1 MIDTSKAKWDF
12 SKQEKYAIDWFNT
25 HGFDGIIERQYVS
38 KLFFSITKDGITDRF
53 ELHQDISL
61 KNMPKYMERFSENW
75 NILCELQQ
83 LRKLTSQ
90 K

>member
-25 HGFDGIIERQYVS
+25 HEFDGAIEKQYVS
-38 KLFFSITKDGITDRF
+38 KLVFSIKKDETTDKF

-61 KNMPKYMERFSENW
+61 KDMPKYMERFLENW
-75 NILCELQQ
+75 NILCELQR
-83 LRKLTSQ
+83 LRKLSSQ